1 MATQKEI
8 QLCQEILSIGIQ
20 INMQGKYHV
29 FVDFSGHVLWMEVR
43 VYPIPATQNKP
54 LKGWLGS
61 GGMLDDESYV
71 KLSTGYQVAEGEELS
86 DVIEYKVERLE
97 RLLSKLGDL
106 LDVDA
111 DGVPV

>member
-8 QLCQEILSIGIQ
+8 ELCQEILGLAIK

-29 FVDFSGHVLWMEVR
+29 FADFSGHVLWMEVR
-43 VYPIPATQNKP
+43 VYPVPANQNKP

-71 KLSTGYQVAEGEELS
+71 KLSTGYQVAEGEALS
-86 DVIEYKVERLE
+86 DVIEHKVEQLK
-97 RLLSKLGDL
+97 RLLSKLAAL